1 MRLSADGVCI
11 ELLTAVAGE
20 RNWSLTALMSLK
32 HYKVL
37 HEHDQAACKHRL
49 AHKGIEPA
57 APSALKHSSRQREA
71 TLNYPPA
78 TMDSGGLAPDDTC
91 PAQM

>member
-20 RNWSLTALMSLK
+20 RNWSPTALMTLK

-37 HEHDQAACKHRL
+37 HEHDSLTGRPFFPL
-49 AHKGIEPA
+49 IDRAHYGTDKPDLHLPSGIQGDHGTRRGVQ
-57 APSALKHSSRQREA
+57 SQR
-71 TLNYPPA
+71 
-78 TMDSGGLAPDDTC
+78 G
-91 PAQM
+91 